1 MRIVIADLDQL
12 PLVLSVKDVGE
23 VLGIGR
29 NSAYDLIR
37 CGKIK
42 SIRVGKQI
50 RIPKQVLIE
59 FLQQ

>member
-1 MRIVIADLDQL
+1 MRIVIADLDQV

-50 RIPKQVLIE
+50 RIPKQALIE